1 MKYVHNRMLGIYQI
15 FYEEIC
21 NKILVGVVVCCSL
34 LLLKLYNQTCK
45 QMPAVQSNLIL
56 RVEVSDK
63 VFYLLY
69 YLIALGT
76 LSLSPLEIIVL
87 MFEKSA

>member
-1 MKYVHNRMLGIYQI
+1 
-15 FYEEIC
+15 
-21 NKILVGVVVCCSL
+21 VGFLDRCDIV
-34 LLLKLYNQTCK
+34 
-45 QMPAVQSNLIL
+45 IL